1 MIAARINTGLWSYGK
16 CSSDYPAKLLLQSA
30 KRVSGQW
37 CADAVKMCQVAD
49 LRMKSQRG
57 VDPEEELKLLL
68 ARLGAARK

>member
-1 MIAARINTGLWSYGK
+1 
-16 CSSDYPAKLLLQSA
+16 
-30 KRVSGQW
+30 
-37 CADAVKMCQVAD
+37 MCQVAD